1 MKICYIIGAGDLPL
15 LYINESADNLIIA
28 ADGGFKSLGETV
40 PHIVVGDFD
49 SLGYVPDRPNT
60 VILPV
65 EKDVTDMRRAVDIG
79 FERGYDTF
87 LLYGG
92 TGGRPD
98 HTFANY
104 ALMSLVRERGGRAYL
119 IGDSFVSTVISN
131 EKYQLPQKAEGI
143 VSVFAID
150 GRAEGVTIEGLKYS
164 LQNHPLSFS
173 HPLGVSNSF
182 TGADATVSVKDGK
195 LLLMWEENNL
205 KEFVDNLKKT
215 QYNAFA
221 EQKIK

>member
-65 EKDVTDMRRAVDIG
+65 EKDVTDMRQAVDIG

-104 ALMSLVRERGGRAYL
+104 ALMSLARERGGRAYL

-164 LQNHPLSFS
+164 LQNQPLSFS

-221 EQKIK
+221 EQKTK